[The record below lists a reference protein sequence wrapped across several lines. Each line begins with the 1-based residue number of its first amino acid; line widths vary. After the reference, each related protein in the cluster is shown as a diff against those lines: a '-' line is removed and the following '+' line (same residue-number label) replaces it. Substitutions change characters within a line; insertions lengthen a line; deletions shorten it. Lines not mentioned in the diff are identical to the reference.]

1 MSHSL
6 NSEQQLAVQHI
17 EGPLLVLA
25 GAGSGKTRIITHRI
39 VHLLNI
45 GVPAG
50 DILAVT
56 FTNKAAEEMRHR
68 IKQMSYQNILTCTF
82 HALGAKILRES
93 IHLLGFK
100 NLFAIY
106 DEDDSVGLIKTCMK
120 SLGIE
125 DDKSKAKSL
134 KHAISHAKNELKNPE
149 ELSASSDMN
158 HQEFTVFKNVYG
170 MYQQKL
176 KEYNALDFDDLL
188 FLTVK
193 LLKTSE
199 PAREYYQKKWSF
211 VLIDEYQDTNAAQY
225 TLTRLLVNKHHN
237 LFVVGDPDQSIY
249 SWRGANINN
258 ILNFEVDFPNAK
270 VIKLEQ
276 NYRSTNHI
284 LSAANSLIEQNE
296 NRYEKNLWS
305 SLGDGEKVHIVAC
318 ENEHEESSYVIRKI
332 MQLHKDYPYEKMV
345 IFYRTNAQSRVYEDA
360 LLRQKIPYIIVGG
373 ISFYQRREIKDIL
386 SFLKISLLEAD
397 YMSFARTINTP
408 KRGLGAAAVDKLKL
422 FSEDRS
428 MPIIQLCKT
437 LVQMQGAIGDVKLS
451 SKQVQG
457 LKEYLNVIDWI
468 QHAVTKKVSLKDI
481 IKTTIENSCYLTY
494 LKEDKETYED
504 RKANLDELIT
514 KAAEWEAEHQEPSL
528 SLFLEELSLK
538 SSSEEKKGHEDSIKL
553 MTLHNGKG
561 LEFEVTFIVGLEE
574 DLLPHVNCKDSPD
587 AVEEERR
594 LLYVGMT
601 RAKKHL
607 HLTSSSYRMIW
618 GIPRSM
624 QPSRF
629 LDELDSAHLD
639 VHKERSFSRPKSFSS
654 ERTFIT
660 KDPEPT
666 QDPGEFHVGSAVFH
680 KDFGKGIVQKAY
692 NTSLGKTYDV
702 FFSDSRATKSLVAK
716 FAKLKSL

>member
-1 MSHSL
+1 MTHHL
-6 NSEQQLAVQHI
+6 NPHQQLAVNHI

-56 FTNKAAEEMRHR
+56 FTNKAADEMRHR
-68 IKQMSYQNILTCTF
+68 IKQLSYQSILTCTF
-82 HALGAKILRES
+82 HSLGAKILRES

-100 NLFAIY
+100 NMFSIY
-106 DEDDSVGLIKTCMK
+106 DEDDSISLLKTCMK
-120 SLGIE
+120 TLGVE
-125 DDKSKAKSL
+125 DDKAKAKTL
-134 KHAISHAKNELKNPE
+134 KHAISQAKNELKAPE
-149 ELSASSDMN
+149 SLVQTSDMN
-158 HQEFTVFKNVYG
+158 HQEFLLFKNIYT

-188 FLTVK
+188 FLTVH
-193 LLKTSE
+193 LLKSSE

-225 TLTRLLVNKHHN
+225 ALTRLLVNKHHN

-284 LSAANSLIEQNE
+284 LSAANSLIQQNE

-305 SLGDGEKVHIVAC
+305 SLGDGEKVQIISC
-318 ENEHEESSYVIRKI
+318 ENEYEESSYVIKKI
-332 MQLHKDYPYEKMV
+332 LEHHKSYPYEKMV

-360 LLRQKIPYIIVGG
+360 LLRQKIPYVIVGG

-386 SFLKISLLEAD
+386 SFLRIALLDAD
-397 YMSFARTINTP
+397 YISFARTINTP
-408 KRGLGAAAVDKLKL
+408 KRGLGPAALEKFKIY
-422 FSEDRS
+422 SEQLS
-428 MPIIQLCKT
+428 MPIMQLCKH
-437 LVQMQGAIGDVKLS
+437 LVSSHGLMGEIKLS
-451 SKQVQG
+451 AKQLQG
-457 LKEYLNVIDWI
+457 LKEYLHVIEGI
-468 QHAVTKKVSLKDI
+468 QQGASKKFPLKEI
-481 IKTTIENSCYLTY
+481 LKSTIENSCYLTY
-494 LKEDKETYED
+494 LKEDKETYDD

-514 KAAEWEAEHQEPSL
+514 KAAEWELENENPSL
-528 SLFLEELSLK
+528 SLFLEELSLR
-538 SSSEEKKGHEDSIKL
+538 SSSEEKKGYEDSIKL

-561 LEFEVTFIVGLEE
+561 LEFDVTFIVGLEE
-574 DLLPHVNCKDSPD
+574 DLLPHVNCKDSPE
-587 AVEEERR
+587 AIEEERR

-601 RAKKHL
+601 RARKHL

-618 GIPRSM
+618 GIPRTM
-624 QPSRF
+624 QQSRF
-629 LDELDSAHLD
+629 LEEIDASFVETQKEKSFTRPIRSQPTIKEKELDI
-639 VHKERSFSRPKSFSS
+639 SS
-654 ERTFIT
+654 
-660 KDPEPT
+660 DPE
-666 QDPGEFHVGSAVFH
+666 EFKVGSIVFH
-680 KDFGKGIVQKAY
+680 KDFGKGVVQKSY

-702 FFSDSRATKSLVAK
+702 LFTDSRMTKSLVAK
-716 FAKLKSL
+716 FAKLKSF

>member
-1 MSHSL
+1 MTHHL
-6 NSEQQLAVQHI
+6 NPHQQLAVNHI

-56 FTNKAAEEMRHR
+56 FTNKAADEMRHR
-68 IKQMSYQNILTCTF
+68 IKQLSYQSILTCTF
-82 HALGAKILRES
+82 HSLGAKILRES

-100 NLFAIY
+100 NMFSIY
-106 DEDDSVGLIKTCMK
+106 DEDDSISLLKTCMK
-120 SLGIE
+120 TLGVE
-125 DDKSKAKSL
+125 DDKAKAKTL
-134 KHAISHAKNELKNPE
+134 KHAISQAKNELKAPE
-149 ELSASSDMN
+149 SLIQTSDMN
-158 HQEFTVFKNVYG
+158 HQEFLLFKNIYT

-188 FLTVK
+188 FLTVS

-225 TLTRLLVNKHHN
+225 ALTRLLVNKHHN

-284 LSAANSLIEQNE
+284 LSAANSLIQQNE

-305 SLGDGEKVHIVAC
+305 SLGDGEKVQIISC
-318 ENEHEESSYVIRKI
+318 ENEYEESSYVIKKI
-332 MQLHKDYPYEKMV
+332 LEHHKSYPYEKMV

-360 LLRQKIPYIIVGG
+360 LLRQKIPYVIVGG

-386 SFLKISLLEAD
+386 SFLRIALLDAD
-397 YMSFARTINTP
+397 YISFARTINTP
-408 KRGLGAAAVDKLKL
+408 KRGLGPAALEKFKLY
-422 FSEDRS
+422 SEQRS
-428 MPIIQLCKT
+428 MPIMQLCKH
-437 LVQMQGAIGDVKLS
+437 LVSSHGLMGEIKLS
-451 SKQVQG
+451 AKQLQG
-457 LKEYLNVIDWI
+457 LKEYLHVIEGI
-468 QHAVTKKVSLKDI
+468 QQGASKKFPLKEI
-481 IKTTIENSCYLTY
+481 LKSTIENSCYLTY
-494 LKEDKETYED
+494 LKEDKETYDD

-514 KAAEWEAEHQEPSL
+514 KAAEWELENENPSL
-528 SLFLEELSLK
+528 SLFLEELSLR
-538 SSSEEKKGHEDSIKL
+538 SSSEEKKGYEDSIKL

-561 LEFEVTFIVGLEE
+561 LEFDVTFIVGLEE
-574 DLLPHVNCKDSPD
+574 DLLPHVNCKDSPE
-587 AVEEERR
+587 AIEEERR

-601 RAKKHL
+601 RARKHL

-618 GIPRSM
+618 GIPRTM
-624 QPSRF
+624 QQSRF
-629 LDELDSAHLD
+629 LEEIDASFVETQKEKSFTRPIRSQPTIKEKELDI
-639 VHKERSFSRPKSFSS
+639 SS
-654 ERTFIT
+654 
-660 KDPEPT
+660 DPE
-666 QDPGEFHVGSAVFH
+666 EFKVGSIVFH
-680 KDFGKGIVQKAY
+680 KDFGKGVVQKSY

-702 FFSDSRATKSLVAK
+702 LFTDSRMTKSLVAK
-716 FAKLKSL
+716 FAKLKSF